1 MVQTSNGRFR
11 PQHPLRGAFGSVLAR
26 PLAEQFFRHKQIY
39 RAGSALAAKRR
50 RELRTLLARGE
61 TTYLAGIGMG
71 GYHNSGVALV
81 EVTPDGGPR
90 IICNNEEERFSGRKH
105 ANHCPDA
112 ALAAL
117 REMRHFHASEFVKSG
132 GRELPKAC
140 ATFKFKAGAR
150 PPLSVKRP
158 R

>member
-71 GYHNSGVALV
+71 VYQKRGVTLV

-90 IICNNEEERFSGRKH
+90 VLCNKAAER
-105 ANHCPDA
+105 
-112 ALAAL
+112 L
-117 REMRHFHASEFVKSG
+117 
-132 GRELPKAC
+132 
-140 ATFKFKAGAR
+140 
-150 PPLSVKRP
+150 
-158 R
+158 